1 MEIFLIGLL
10 GGIFSGLLG
19 IGAGSIFIIG
29 LIMINNLTQPAAQ
42 GLALA
47 IMIPTSLLGAM
58 VYYKNNLYAKN
69 LLKEIIIGG
78 MLGAFIG
85 SFGANHI
92 PVELLRKIFSF
103 MVLYFGIKLL
113 RS

>member
-1 MEIFLIGLL
+1 MEIFILGLI

-19 IGAGSIFIIG
+19 IGAGSIFILG
-29 LIMINNLTQPAAQ
+29 LVMVYNLPQPAAQ

-47 IMIPTSLLGAM
+47 IMIPTSFLGAI
-58 VYYKNNLYAKN
+58 VYYKNKLYAKN

-85 SFGANHI
+85 SLGANHI
-92 PVELLRKIFSF
+92 PADLLRKIFSF
-103 MVLYFGIKLL
+103 MVLYFGVKLL